1 MGELAARPAQV
12 EHRLKVWPHV
22 AHKKEPAMPFE
33 MPSAESLR
41 DRFRRAVTQT
51 LEKCEETHSGYY
63 RNRCRDLTSAPW
75 VEIGPNVQAIQA
87 TETEFLIRGS
97 WQYTIDPRTKDQF
110 QIAQA
115 QINEIASR
123 LASAVPHGEPVKGTF
138 DFPPSETLASGE
150 KVTCSFRGV
159 VRSQIPDRAA
169 A

>member
-1 MGELAARPAQV
+1 
-12 EHRLKVWPHV
+12 
-22 AHKKEPAMPFE
+22 
-33 MPSAESLR
+33 
-41 DRFRRAVTQT
+41 
-51 LEKCEETHSGYY
+51 
-63 RNRCRDLTSAPW
+63 